1 MSRTGLIRLACVL
14 SLSGGLVACDD
25 EPESHLKAF
34 QAEREDQLI
43 GGDVAMARV
52 GDYILENDKIRIAI
66 LGEQSSP
73 GPGVYGGTLVDAD
86 LQRVEE
92 RYRGG
97 RGHDQFAEIFPFAN
111 LLVPKPGGT
120 DISVVNDGSDGK
132 AAIVRVSAEGAFFL
146 HALGVLEELLENEV
160 LKELFEDVRIH
171 LRFETDYIL
180 EPGASYV
187 RMVTRATRI
196 GSSEGAGECA
206 ELTSCDLE
214 CATGLAYD
222 EVGCL
227 ICECAPE
234 GVERLTHFTEST
246 SIFEGALGEAT
257 KGIEPGLVAGD
268 FTFFGA
274 QNDLFAPGMGFDE
287 ERAVFEPLF
296 EGRDPFTYPLA
307 LDYMAA
313 AGGAVSYGYFS
324 VNGPGE
330 TEPRVLVPIITS
342 STTAF
347 STSELRCGDDDP
359 ECRRA
364 TSWEFERYL
373 AVGDGDIASIADI
386 VHELRGTPTG
396 RLEGAVLTQQV
407 TPAVNAR
414 VFVIADPDPDREW
427 TNVHELTQANRALT
441 GMPGVMNA
449 IDADVGLDPVED
461 GAFSATLPVDPET
474 GAMTYMIVAASE
486 DLVTLSPLQR
496 VVIRENQSTRIHP
509 MIQTPGRV
517 SYQVTDTAGSL
528 LEAKIVLVPIEEGGA
543 LASDDGRRRP
553 YLGEGRLGNGIKH
566 LSRTITGSGELRVEP
581 GSYRVFASRGPE
593 YSRAEVDV
601 SVSPGEVVAL
611 DLVLH
616 HEVDTTGWINGDF
629 HLHAEPSFDSG
640 MKLEKRVETAIV
652 EGVDL
657 AVATDH
663 DVITDYA
670 PILRM
675 LQLESRMAS
684 GIGVELSSL
693 EMGHFIAFP
702 TQYDELIIPHH
713 GAPDW
718 MCMDGPQLMDS
729 LQDIY
734 AEENEGVRIM
744 AHPRDGF
751 IGYISQLEV
760 DPYTLER
767 KNLGRPKLSLAHDP
781 MLSMEGS
788 NPLFSESTCE
798 FEAMEVFN
806 SKRFDQIRT
815 PTEHEVVHY
824 NLCLGALQKA
834 TTVEEVAAVYATD
847 DEALEGCSLIA
858 SYEGLSALAT
868 CAADELLV
876 DCKMRHRRTGARIM
890 ASHILTRTPEE
901 QCSITSRWGVER
913 SVSGVCPEVDGED
926 PPEPELSPDHVG
938 VADDWF
944 RWLEAGLNITVTGAS
959 DSHGSLREPGMPRAL
974 VRSDADTVEAIDAKD
989 AARAIRDHQVLA
1001 TYGPV
1006 VDMTVAGRGP
1016 GELVTV
1022 AGEEFELDLR
1032 VQTASWFGVDR
1043 IEIYVSGDLAHVETI
1058 DHGPKPIVD
1067 FEGTLTLP
1075 APNRDGTV
1083 AVIVMGLN
1091 EENLMGPTYLN
1102 IPYGEVQ
1109 LPRIATMAF
1118 KSFGALGAFVPD
1130 SPWVPDLYPV
1140 FPMAMTNAI
1149 LLDADADGAW
1159 KTNSPAPAF
1168 CPRPCVPGEGEC
1180 PGDQVCLEDRGVC
1193 GYQID
1198 GQCHV
1203 EPTKP

>member
-1 MSRTGLIRLACVL
+1 MNASRGALLALCL
-14 SLSGGLVACDD
+14 SLALSGCED
-25 EPESHLKAF
+25 EPGSVLKAF
-34 QAEREDQLI
+34 KVDSEHQLI
-43 GGDVAMARV
+43 GGDVAMARL
-52 GDYILENDKIRIAI
+52 GDYIIENDKIRIAI

-97 RGHDQFAEIFPFAN
+97 KGHDQFAEIFPFAN

-120 DISVVNDGSDGK
+120 DIKIVADGSDGQ
-132 AAIVRVSAEGAFFL
+132 AAIIRVTGEGAFFL

-171 LRFETDYIL
+171 LKFETDYIL

-187 RMVTRATRI
+187 RMVTRVERV
-196 GSSEGAGECA
+196 GSSEGEGECQA
-206 ELTSCDLE
+206 VQGCDLE
-214 CATGLAYD
+214 CAAGLAYD
-222 EVGCL
+222 ATGCQL
-227 ICECAPE
+227 CECAPE
-234 GVERLTHFTEST
+234 GVQGLTHFTEST

-257 KGIEPGLVAGD
+257 KGIAPGLVAGD

-287 ERAVFEPLF
+287 ERVIFEPLF

-324 VNGPGE
+324 ANEKGE
-330 TEPRVLVPIITS
+330 SDPRVLVPIITS

-347 STSELRCGDDDP
+347 STSELQCGDDDP
-359 ECRRA
+359 ECRSA
-364 TSWEFERYL
+364 TTWEYERFL
-373 AVGDGDIASIADI
+373 AVGQGDIASIADVI
-386 VHELRGTPTG
+386 HEVRGTPVG
-396 RLEGAVLTQQV
+396 VLQGAVMTDQIA
-407 TPAVNAR
+407 PAPNAH
-414 VFVIADPDPDREW
+414 VFIISDPDPTRTW
-427 TNVHELTQANRALT
+427 TSVHELTQANRALT
-441 GMPGVMNA
+441 GMPGVLNS

-461 GAFSATLPVDPET
+461 GAFRATLPVDRES
-474 GAMTYMIVAASE
+474 GEASYIVVAARE
-486 DLVTLSPLQR
+486 DLVTLSSLHRVTIRQDEVTRLHPVLQA
-496 VVIRENQSTRIHP
+496 
-509 MIQTPGRV
+509 PGRV
-517 SYQVTDTAGSL
+517 QYQITDSTGSL
-528 LEAKIVLVPIEEGGA
+528 LEAKIVLVPLLQDGD
-543 LASDDGRRRP
+543 LATHDGHRRP
-553 YLGEGRLGNGIKH
+553 YLGEGRLGNGIRH
-566 LSRTITGSGELRVEP
+566 LTRTVTGEGEVFVEP
-581 GSYRVFASRGPE
+581 GTYRVFASHGPE
-593 YSRAEVDV
+593 YSRAETDV
-601 SVSPGEVVAL
+601 TVAPGDQVAL
-611 DLVLH
+611 QLVLT

-640 MKLEKRVETAIV
+640 MKLAKRIETAVV
-652 EGVDL
+652 EGLDL

-663 DVITDYA
+663 DVITDYG
-670 PILRM
+670 PVLKE
-675 LQLESRMAS
+675 LKLESRMAS

-702 TQYDELIIPHH
+702 TQYDELVIPHH

-718 MCMDGPQLMDS
+718 MCLDGPALLDS

-734 AEENEGVRIM
+734 AEEHEGVRIM

-781 MLSMEGS
+781 VLSMEGS

-798 FEAMEVFN
+798 FEAMEVYN
-806 SKRFDQIRT
+806 SKRFDLIRT
-815 PTEHEVVHY
+815 PTEHEVSEY
-824 NLCLGALQKA
+824 NVCLGTLQDA
-834 TTVEEVAAVYATD
+834 TSVAEVAAIYAGS
-847 DEALEGCSLIA
+847 ESLSGCGLIA
-858 SYEGLSALAT
+858 SYEDRATLAT
-868 CAADELLV
+868 CAEGSLLV
-876 DCKMRHRRTGARIM
+876 DCKMAHRRVAARIV
-890 ASHILTRTPEE
+890 AAQILLRTPEE

-913 SVSGVCPEVDGED
+913 SVEGVCPETDE
-926 PPEPELSPDHVG
+926 PLEPEPSPDHMG

-944 RWLEAGLNITVTGAS
+944 RWLEAGLNITITGAS

-974 VRSDADTVEAIDAKD
+974 VLSDADTIEAIDAKD
-989 AARAIRDHQVLA
+989 AARAIRDHQVLS
-1001 TYGPV
+1001 TYGPII
-1006 VDMTVAGRGP
+1006 DFSVAGRGP

-1022 AGEEFELDLR
+1022 AGATFELDLR

-1043 IEIYVSGDLAHVETI
+1043 IEVYVSGDLVHVETV

-1067 FEGTLTLP
+1067 FDGTLTLP

-1083 AVIVMGLN
+1083 AVIAMGLT
-1091 EENLMGPTYLN
+1091 EENLMGPTYLD
-1102 IPYGEVQ
+1102 IPYGELQ
-1109 LPRIATMAF
+1109 LPRVAALAF

-1140 FPMAMTNAI
+1140 FPIAMTNAI
-1149 LLDADADGAW
+1149 LLDADADGGW
-1159 KTNSPAPAF
+1159 KSNTPAPAF
-1168 CPRPCVPGEGEC
+1168 CPRPCTAGQGEC

-1193 GYQID
+1193 GYLID

-1203 EPTKP
+1203 TPTPL

>member
-1 MSRTGLIRLACVL
+1 MSFRSVIGVTLATLLCG
-14 SLSGGLVACDD
+14 SLVGCDRSS
-25 EPESHLKAF
+25 ESHLRAY

-111 LLVPKPGGT
+111 LLVPKPGGA
-120 DISVVNDGSDGK
+120 DISVVNDGSDGS
-132 AAIVRVSAEGAFFL
+132 AAILRVSGEGAFFL
-146 HALGVLEELLENEV
+146 HALGVLEELLENDV

-171 LRFETDYIL
+171 LKFETDYIL

-187 RMVTRATRI
+187 RMVTRISRL
-196 GSSEGAGECA
+196 GSSEGAGECS
-206 ELTSCDLE
+206 EVTGCDLE
-214 CATGLAYD
+214 CPAGLGYD
-222 EVGCL
+222 ETGCPV
-227 ICECAPE
+227 CECAPE
-234 GVERLTHFTEST
+234 GVQRLTHFQEST

-257 KGIEPGLVAGD
+257 KGIPAGLVAGD

-287 ERAVFEPLF
+287 ERAIFEPLF

-324 VNGPGE
+324 VNPAGDDD
-330 TEPRVLVPIITS
+330 PRVLVPIITS

-347 STSELRCGDDDP
+347 STSELRCAAEDTD
-359 ECRRA
+359 CRGA
-364 TSWEFERYL
+364 TQWEYERYL
-373 AVGDGDIASIADI
+373 AVGQGDIASIADI
-386 VHELRGTPTG
+386 VYELRGTPTG
-396 RLEGAVLTQQV
+396 RLQGAVMTGQV
-407 TPAVNAR
+407 SPAANAR
-414 VFVIADPDPDREW
+414 VFVLSDPDPDRQW
-427 TNVHELTQANRALT
+427 STVHEVTQANRALT

-461 GAFSATLPVDPET
+461 GDFSAHLPVDPET
-474 GAMTYMIVAASE
+474 GEASYIVVAASE
-486 DLVTLSPLQR
+486 DLVTLSGLHR
-496 VVIRENQSTRIHP
+496 VTIREGQATTLNP
-509 MIQTPGRV
+509 VLQTPGRV
-517 SYQVTDTAGSL
+517 TYQVTDESGSL
-528 LEAKIVLVPIEEGGA
+528 LEAKLVFVPILEGGA
-543 LASDDGRRRP
+543 LATADGMRRP
-553 YLGEGRLGNGIKH
+553 YLGEGRLGNGIRH
-566 LSRTITGSGELRVEP
+566 LSRTITGSGALRVEP
-581 GSYRVFASRGPE
+581 GDYRVFASRGPE
-593 YSRAEVDV
+593 YSRAEVDI
-601 SVSPGEVVAL
+601 SVEPGSAVAL
-611 DLVLH
+611 DLVLA
-616 HEVDTTGWINGDF
+616 HEVDTTGWVNGDF

-640 MKLEKRVETAIV
+640 MKLEKRIETAIV
-652 EGVDL
+652 EGLDL

-670 PILRM
+670 PILRK

-751 IGYISQLEV
+751 IGYISQLDV

-781 MLSMEGS
+781 VLSMEGS

-806 SKRFDQIRT
+806 SKRFDLIRT
-815 PTEHEVVHY
+815 PLEDEVSEY
-824 NLCLGALQKA
+824 NLCLAELKDA
-834 TTVEEVAAVYATD
+834 SDVSAVAALYESAESLGPCARIAAHD
-847 DEALEGCSLIA
+847 GLEALASCDEGA
-858 SYEGLSALAT
+858 
-868 CAADELLV
+868 LLV
-876 DCKMRHRRTGARIM
+876 DCKMAHRRVAARIV
-890 ASHILTRTPEE
+890 AGQILTRTPDE
-901 QCSITSRWGVER
+901 QCAITERWGVER
-913 SVSGVCPEVDGED
+913 SVDGVCPEVED
-926 PPEPELSPDHVG
+926 AELLELSPDHVG

-944 RWLEAGLNITVTGAS
+944 RWLEAGLNITITGAS
-959 DSHGSLREPGMPRAL
+959 DSHGSIREPGMPRAL
-974 VRSDADTVEAIDAKD
+974 VRSDADSVEAIEAEQ
-989 AARAIRDHQVLA
+989 AARAIRDRQVLA

-1006 VDMTVAGRGP
+1006 IDFSVAGRGP

-1022 AGEEFELDLR
+1022 AGDTFELSLR

-1043 IEIYVSGDLAHVETI
+1043 IEVYVSGELAHVETI
-1058 DHGPKPIVD
+1058 EHGPEPVVD
-1067 FEGTLTLP
+1067 YDGTLTLP
-1075 APNRDGTV
+1075 TPSRDGTV
-1083 AVIVMGLN
+1083 AVIAIGLK
-1091 EENLMGPTYLN
+1091 EENLMGPTYLD
-1102 IPYGEVQ
+1102 IPYGELQ
-1109 LPRIATMAF
+1109 LPRVAAMAF
-1118 KSFGALGAFVPD
+1118 KSFGALGAFVPE

-1149 LLDADADGAW
+1149 LLDVDADGGW
-1159 KTNSPAPAF
+1159 KTDTPAPAF

-1193 GYQID
+1193 GYVID

-1203 EPTKP
+1203 EPNQP

>member
-1 MSRTGLIRLACVL
+1 VSTTAFRCALLALCL
-14 SLSGGLVACDD
+14 SWSLCGCGD
-25 EPESHLKAF
+25 ESSSTLRAF
-34 QAEREDQLI
+34 KVDSEHQLI

-52 GDYILENDKIRIAI
+52 GDYIIENDKIRVAI

-97 RGHDQFAEIFPFAN
+97 RGHDQFAEIFPFVN
-111 LLVPKPGGT
+111 LLVPKPGGA
-120 DISVVNDGSDGK
+120 DITIVADGSDGQE
-132 AAIVRVSAEGAFFL
+132 AIVRVSGGGAFFL

-171 LRFETDYIL
+171 LKFETDYIL

-187 RMVTRATRI
+187 RMVTRVERVS
-196 GSSEGAGECA
+196 SSEGAGECEA
-206 ELTSCDLE
+206 LDSCDLE
-214 CATGLAYD
+214 CPTGRAYD
-222 EVGCL
+222 PTGCE

-234 GVERLTHFTEST
+234 GVERLTHFTDST

-257 KGIEPGLVAGD
+257 QGIAPGLVAGD

-287 ERAVFEPLF
+287 ERVIFEPLF

-324 VNGPGE
+324 ANGEGE
-330 TEPRVLVPIITS
+330 PDPRVLVPIITS

-347 STSELRCGDDDP
+347 STSELRCGEDDP
-359 ECRRA
+359 ECRAA
-364 TSWEFERYL
+364 TKWEFERFL
-373 AVGDGDIASIADI
+373 VVGQGDIASIADI
-386 VHELRGTPTG
+386 IHEVRHTPIGT
-396 RLEGAVLTQQV
+396 LEGAVMTGQI
-407 TPAVNAR
+407 TPATNAH
-414 VFVIADPDPDREW
+414 VFVIADPDPTRTW
-427 TNVHELTQANRALT
+427 TSVHELTQANRKLT
-441 GMPGVMNA
+441 GMPGVLNA

-461 GAFSATLPVDPET
+461 GAFRATLPVDRASGE
-474 GAMTYMIVAASE
+474 ANYIIVAGSE
-486 DLVTLSPLQR
+486 DLVTLSGLHRVTIRRDEVTRLNLVLQA
-496 VVIRENQSTRIHP
+496 
-509 MIQTPGRV
+509 PGRV
-517 SYQVTDTAGSL
+517 RYQITDSTGSL
-528 LEAKIVLVPIEEGGA
+528 LEAKIVLVPILEDGS
-543 LASDDGRRRP
+543 LAINDGHRRP
-553 YLGEGRLGNGIKH
+553 YLGEGRLGNGIRH
-566 LSRTITGSGELRVEP
+566 LTRTITGEGELFVEP
-581 GSYRVFASRGPE
+581 GSYRVFASHGPE
-593 YSRAEVDV
+593 YSRAESDVTVTPGGDV
-601 SVSPGEVVAL
+601 SLE
-611 DLVLH
+611 LVLT

-640 MKLEKRVETAIV
+640 MKLEKRIETAIV
-652 EGVDL
+652 EGIDL

-670 PILRM
+670 PVLRK

-702 TQYDELIIPHH
+702 TQYNELEIPHH

-718 MCMDGPQLMDS
+718 TCMDGPALLDS

-734 AEENEGVRIM
+734 TEENEGVRIM

-781 MLSMEGS
+781 VLSMEGS

-798 FEAMEVFN
+798 FEAMEVYN
-806 SKRFDQIRT
+806 SKRFDLIRT
-815 PTEHEVVHY
+815 PTEHEVSEY
-824 NLCLGALQKA
+824 NLCLGTLQKA
-834 TTVEEVAAVYATD
+834 TSVDEIAAIYGESDTPN
-847 DEALEGCSLIA
+847 GCALIA
-858 SYEGLSALAT
+858 SYEDRETLAT
-868 CAADELLV
+868 CPPDALLV
-876 DCKMRHRRTGARIM
+876 DCKMAHRRVAARIV
-890 ASHILTRTPEE
+890 AAQILRRTPEE

-913 SVSGVCPEVDGED
+913 SVKGVCPETEE
-926 PPEPELSPDHVG
+926 PLEPELSADHMG

-944 RWLEAGLNITVTGAS
+944 RWLEAGLNITITGAS

-974 VRSDADTVEAIDAKD
+974 VLSDADTIEAIDAKD
-989 AARAIRDHQVLA
+989 AARAIRDHQVLS

-1006 VDMTVAGRGP
+1006 IDFSVAGRGP

-1022 AGEEFELDLR
+1022 SGDTFKLDLR

-1043 IEIYVSGDLAHVETI
+1043 IEVYVSGDLVHVETL

-1067 FEGTLTLP
+1067 FDGTLTLP

-1083 AVIVMGLN
+1083 AVIAMGLT
-1091 EENLMGPTYLN
+1091 EENLMGPTYLD
-1102 IPYGEVQ
+1102 IPYGELQ
-1109 LPRIATMAF
+1109 LPRVASLAF

-1140 FPMAMTNAI
+1140 FPIAMTNAI
-1149 LLDADADGAW
+1149 LLDADADGGW
-1159 KTNSPAPAF
+1159 KTNTAAPAF
-1168 CPRPCVPGEGEC
+1168 CPRPCTAGEGEC

-1203 EPTKP
+1203 VPTSEP